1 MFFVFFQIPPAPQK
15 KTDNM
20 KSIMKTFKSS
30 NKANKSSN
38 RQPTV
43 PGELP
48 FKPTIRLQVNL
59 PHNQL
64 MVLRILPDTV
74 LSEIKQMICKEK
86 SYDAGKYLLVKPFK
100 SGQTPLIL
108 DLDKPLSFYHINEV
122 TVLSNKVYQ
131 ELSKQ
136 FSTSNCNQFTSS
148 MYDEDSNRLG
158 GQVDL
163 SQSTPNIANG
173 LQYKRSVSLA
183 ESQCDKD
190 DTSSIRTARS
200 YKRKPAPPPPLK
212 SAKSMQNLAPI
223 RDEEEERPASEVY
236 SSYEHHDS
244 SSLSEHSTTT
254 EASKVPPENVVT
266 TQPSKNLH
274 HRLSR
279 HNSGSDSSGYHEMLS
294 HTETDTPANSPAPP
308 VSLSPNPSESSSS
321 LVSNKPPPVPSQRTS
336 LSTKLPEK
344 SSKTETP
351 KSRGSVSS
359 VNSGS
364 KKRRAPPPP
373 ATVPPSVTQ
382 DSTHSSDEKS
392 SSEPPSPQIVE
403 SKCTDEP
410 SSSRLSMS
418 SEEVAFAVSGTSASS
433 SSQALDDSKMSSLV
447 SSDQSLSPIMVIKS
461 STSVG
466 NNKSIDEDIDES
478 IKPNMNSTMIP
489 LTQPQSETE
498 TKLEI
503 VPEVVKTIDEPVEQL
518 TVKHESSKSPESTAA
533 LQPPEEKKAVSPNVK
548 PVEQP
553 KVEVEN
559 KQLEKKLPVEPD
571 QKKTTDEPATG
582 MSFVCTIV
590 SLQQKVYLIYLG
602 CLLWRQTHTYI
613 L

>member
-1 MFFVFFQIPPAPQK
+1 
-15 KTDNM
+15 M
-20 KSIMKTFKSS
+20 KSIKKAFKSS
-30 NKANKSSN
+30 SKSDKANKSFT
-38 RQPTV
+38 RQTSV

-48 FKPTIRLQVNL
+48 FKPTIRLQINL

-64 MVLRILPDTV
+64 MVLRILPDTI
-74 LSEIKQMICKEK
+74 LSEIKQTICNEK
-86 SYDAGKYLLVKPFK
+86 SFDAGKYLLVKPFK
-100 SGQTPLIL
+100 SGQTPLVL

-122 TVLSNKVYQ
+122 TVLSNKNYQ

-173 LQYKRSVSLA
+173 MFKRSVSLA

-223 RDEEEERPASEVY
+223 RDEEEERPSSEVY

-254 EASKVPPENVVT
+254 EASKVPPERVVT

-279 HNSGSDSSGYHEMLS
+279 QNSGSDSSGYHEMLS

-308 VSLSPNPSESSSS
+308 VSLSPNPSEASSS

-344 SSKTETP
+344 RNKTEDP
-351 KSRGSVSS
+351 KSRGSITSVSS
-359 VNSGS
+359 SGGS
-364 KKRRAPPPP
+364 NKKRRAPPPP

-382 DSTHSSDEKS
+382 DSTQSPDEKS
-392 SSEPPSPQIVE
+392 SSEPSSPQIVE

-410 SSSRLSMS
+410 SSSRLSIS
-418 SEEVAFAVSGTSASS
+418 SEEASSSLSGTSPSS

-447 SSDQSLSPIMVIKS
+447 SSDQSLSPIVAIKS
-461 STSVG
+461 SLSTD

-478 IKPNMNSTMIP
+478 IKPIMNSTMIP
-489 LTQPQSETE
+489 PTQPQSETE
-498 TKLEI
+498 LKLEI
-503 VPEVVKTIDEPVEQL
+503 VPEVIETKDEPKVE
-518 TVKHESSKSPESTAA
+518 HESTKSPEPTAA
-533 LQPPEEKKAVSPNVK
+533 LQVSEEKKVVSPEVK

-553 KVEVEN
+553 KVENDQIE
-559 KQLEKKLPVEPD
+559 KQSPVDPD
-571 QKKTTDEPATG
+571 QKKTTEQPATG
-582 MSFVCTIV
+582 MSFVCTII
-590 SLQQKVYLIYLG
+590 LLPPKVYLIYLG
-602 CLLWRQTHTYI
+602 RLLWWQEQMHI
-613 L
+613 LLASLYRHFLK